1 MDHQPVKK
9 NGFAGDAD
17 LNGPE
22 QSVAAGDRNPT
33 VILPDVHLRA
43 SEEVP
48 NLPAGKEM
56 GDQSYG
62 RENDKKSA

>member
-22 QSVAAGDRNPT
+22 QSVPARDLNPT
-33 VILPDVHLRA
+33 VVLAHVNLRA
-43 SEEVP
+43 AEEVP
-48 NLPAGKEM
+48 NLPAGKKIGGE
-56 GDQSYG
+56 S
-62 RENDKKSA
+62 